1 MESADA
7 LRLVNRIYLRLA
19 ARRPY
24 NEKAEAYYGGD
35 QPLSFATAEWRK
47 QNGER
52 YADFADN
59 WAGPVVD
66 AEGERIEYRGLKI
79 PEYDEAAKLLHEQW
93 LMNDLDAQ
101 SSQGFIST
109 LTTSR
114 SFVLVWGDKDENP
127 VVTWEHSS
135 NVEIEYDFANPR
147 IRKAALKTWA
157 DDSKD
162 FATLYTPDAVW
173 KYERGLQLPKDE
185 RSSQAEQQR
194 LRNLADGGWVPREV
208 PGETWPIGN
217 PLGLVPVV
225 EIPNRP
231 LLGGDP
237 VSEVRKVIPMQDG
250 INLLWAYMFLA
261 ADYASMPARVVLG
274 SEPPKIPILDKEGKQ
289 IGTKVV
295 DMKELAE
302 KRLFY
307 ATGDNAK
314 IDSWEAA
321 RLDVFTD
328 AVEVMVGHVAAQTRT
343 PPTYLVTSG
352 GISNVNGD
360 GLKASEIGL
369 VKKTL
374 EFHTFASSAL
384 REVFRLIALV
394 QNDSALASVTRLSK
408 VVWSNP
414 EIRSEAQLADALG
427 KKKAMGYPL
436 EYLME
441 LDGMD
446 PIDVQRVLAM
456 RDKELLDPQI
466 EAATRELEIIANSGG
481 SS

>member
-1 MESADA
+1 VESAEA

-24 NEKAEAYYGGD
+24 NEKAEKYYGGD

-79 PEYDEAAKLLHEQW
+79 AEYDEAAHKLHEQW
-93 LMNDLDAQ
+93 LLNDMDAQ

-114 SFVLVWGDKDENP
+114 SFVLVWGDADDKP

-157 DDSKD
+157 DDAKE
-162 FATLYTPDAVW
+162 FATLYTPTEVW
-173 KYERGLQLPKDE
+173 KFERGLQLPKDE

-194 LRNLADGGWVPREV
+194 LRNLADGGWSPREV
-208 PGETWPIGN
+208 PGEVWPIVN
-217 PLGLVPVV
+217 PLNVVPVV

-274 SEPPKIPILDKEGKQ
+274 SAPPQIPILDKEGKQ

-384 REVFRLIALV
+384 REVFRLMALV
-394 QNDSALASVTRLSK
+394 MNDGGLASVARLSK
-408 VVWSNP
+408 VVWANP

-446 PIDVQRVLAM
+446 PVDIQRVLAM
-456 RDKELLDPQI
+456 REKELLDPQI
-466 EAATRELEIIANSGG
+466 DAATRELEKIANPEGVS
-481 SS
+481 